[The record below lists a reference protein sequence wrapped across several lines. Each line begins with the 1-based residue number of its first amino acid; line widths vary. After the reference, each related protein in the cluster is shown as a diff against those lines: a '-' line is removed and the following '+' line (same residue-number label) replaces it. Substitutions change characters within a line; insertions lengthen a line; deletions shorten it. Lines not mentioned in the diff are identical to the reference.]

1 MPTSRADLLGRI
13 SAWLTRWRPLLP
25 VFAVQMIVTIGFGA
39 LLPVL
44 PLYIQEYG
52 IDPSGLGV
60 IVAAWAV
67 AKLML
72 EPLFGWWA
80 DRHSRKPQ
88 MVAGLIV
95 LAAVSALPLLFTT
108 FTAFVVLRF
117 LAGAATAAYDP
128 AARGMIVDATEP
140 DERGEAFGF
149 YGSFQ
154 IAGFVIGPAIGG
166 VGATIF
172 GGFGFPFVFTSVVA
186 IIGALVLVRYL
197 EPEPHAVE
205 SPEFPHDPEAKPI
218 PAGDPYS
225 AAEVAVVPTDE
236 PVVQAPL
243 RAVFN
248 RTVVAA
254 LILTFGLHLTFG
266 TYEVVWS
273 IYLIALGATVGWVSL
288 TFVIFGIPE
297 MLVGPF
303 AGRLVDRRGPVGVI
317 IVSATV
323 ILVAGGVYATAT
335 DYIVPTLAVPFE
347 AAATAAMAP
356 ALYAMLAH
364 GTPAGR
370 ASTAQGLFGATATL
384 ALVVASLVAGNLFE
398 IGIGLPFWFFV
409 VGLAISVVAGLV
421 LYRSA
426 DPPVAKPTLKAA
438 EPASTE
444 APSSGA

>member
-1 MPTSRADLLGRI
+1 MPTSRAHWQDRI
-13 SAWLTRWRPLLP
+13 SAWFRRWHPLLP
-25 VFAVQMIVTIGFGA
+25 VFTVQMIVTIGFGA

-52 IDPSGLGV
+52 IDASGLGV

-67 AKLML
+67 AKLFL
-72 EPLFGWWA
+72 EPVFGWWA

-88 MVAGLIV
+88 MVVGLVV
-95 LAAVSALPLLFTT
+95 LAVASVLPLFFTT
-108 FTAFVVLRF
+108 FAAFVALRF
-117 LAGAATAAYDP
+117 IAGAATAAYDP
-128 AARGMIVDATEP
+128 AARGMIVEATEP

-166 VGATIF
+166 LGAMIF
-172 GGFGFPFVFTSVVA
+172 GGYGFPFVFTGIVA
-186 IIGALVLVRYL
+186 VIGIFVLVRYL
-197 EPEPHAVE
+197 DPNPHAVE

-225 AAEVAVVPTDE
+225 AAETAVIPADA
-236 PVVQAPL
+236 PAPADQAPL

-254 LILTFGLHLTFG
+254 LVLAFGLHLTFG

-297 MLVGPF
+297 VLMGPF
-303 AGRLVDRRGPVGVI
+303 AGRMVDRRGPVGI
-317 IVSATV
+317 IVVSAVV
-323 ILVAGGVYATAT
+323 ILISGAVYATAT
-335 DYIVPTLAVPFE
+335 HYYPPTLVVPFE

-356 ALYAMLAH
+356 ALYAMLAR
-364 GTPAGR
+364 GTPPGR
-370 ASTAQGLFGATATL
+370 SSTAQGLFGATATL
-384 ALVVASLVAGNLFE
+384 ALVVASLAAGGLFE

-409 VGLAISVVAGLV
+409 IGMAVCVVTGLAI
-421 LYRSA
+421 YRSA
-426 DPPVAKPTLKAA
+426 NPSVPAA
-438 EPASTE
+438 TAASS
-444 APSSGA
+444 AGD

>member
-1 MPTSRADLLGRI
+1 
-13 SAWLTRWRPLLP
+13 
-25 VFAVQMIVTIGFGA
+25 
-39 LLPVL
+39 
-44 PLYIQEYG
+44 
-52 IDPSGLGV
+52 
-60 IVAAWAV
+60 
-67 AKLML
+67 
-72 EPLFGWWA
+72 
-80 DRHSRKPQ
+80 

-95 LAAVSALPLLFTT
+95 LSVVSVLPLFFTT
-108 FTAFVVLRF
+108 FAAFVALRF

-128 AARGMIVDATEP
+128 AARGMIVEATEA

-166 VGATIF
+166 LGAMVF

-186 IIGALVLVRYL
+186 VIGVVVLVRYL
-197 EPEPHAVE
+197 DPAPHAVE

-236 PVVQAPL
+236 PPAQAPL
-243 RAVFN
+243 RTVFN
-248 RTVVAA
+248 RTVVASLVLA
-254 LILTFGLHLTFG
+254 FGLHLTFG

-297 MLVGPF
+297 MLMGPY
-303 AGRLVDRRGPVGVI
+303 AGRLVDRRGPVGVT
-317 IVSATV
+317 IVSAIV
-323 ILVAGGVYATAT
+323 ILVSGVVYATAT
-335 DYIVPTLAVPFE
+335 NYIAPTLVVPFE

-356 ALYAMLAH
+356 AIYSMLAQ

-370 ASTAQGLFGATATL
+370 ASTAQGLYGATATL
-384 ALVVASLVAGNLFE
+384 ALVVASLAAGNLFE

-409 VGLAISVVAGLV
+409 LGLAISAVAGLA

-426 DPPVAKPTLKAA
+426 QRPTTAA
-438 EPASTE
+438 N
-444 APSSGA
+444 G